1 MSAVAMFLEEL
12 QKRIDSAALQK
23 TSYDNKRNALIE
35 IDNIILTYG
44 LDKKMITSDDLGTLA
59 STNIVHLD
67 KLLDFTSIATEPGD
81 RNLIKNYLAVLELD
95 RRIRGKYEG
104 VGMEPSIIRAKE
116 YIDRVAMEVTQNLAV
131 CLKKE
136 REVSER
142 EKEML
147 DLPRNVLA
155 LFKNGVLTRPIFD
168 FSDID
173 KLSLGM
179 PSKERGELKLEL
191 YVQSYNLVAFK
202 MSKEDEL
209 FLNKFKEIVST
220 KKKKYAAAYE
230 KTVKEDIIFSDMD
243 AAISLFEE
251 QYGLSF
257 ADAKG
262 AVTVLLLEKNITD
275 YENTLRRA
283 DVPESFKKEMIQ
295 TIKDEMESVLAFSRK
310 REKTK
315 KVEVEENTELSNSK
329 LLLDEYIKEAESIIK
344 AEDALIKSV
353 DGEKLG
359 MFLAQSASEDTKEAL
374 TYRLAS
380 ILISLVNVLN
390 AIKDKEKL
398 LEDDENTLIRER
410 KEAIGKINDCIETY
424 RVLRKQEPLEK
435 IPEKEEDIS
444 FKVLYLTDNS
454 GKDYFSAITAGH
466 EKKYISDVSKLVHK
480 LEQGMFAGSE
490 KCEGFNQPIYRLASK
505 KSRIIYMRLANNYI
519 LVLAPAIKS
528 EETKSVLDKIV
539 RNSDRID
546 YFIKTA
552 KDESVASVL
561 YDEQASIR
569 QSLKAND
576 VVKKVM

>member
-59 STNIVHLD
+59 SANIVHLD

-104 VGMEPSIIRAKE
+104 VGMEPSIVRAKE

-155 LFKNGVLTRPIFD
+155 LFKNGVLTKPIFD

-220 KKKKYAAAYE
+220 KKKKYADVYE
-230 KTVKEDIIFSDMD
+230 KIANEDITFNDMD

-251 QYGLSF
+251 QYDLSF

-262 AVTVLLLEKNITD
+262 AVTILLLEKNITD
-275 YENTLRRA
+275 YEDTLRRA
-283 DVPESFKKEMIQ
+283 DIPESFKKEMIQ
-295 TIKDEMESVLAFSRK
+295 TIKDEMEQVLAFSRK

-315 KVEVEENTELSNSK
+315 KTDAEENTELSNSK
-329 LLLDEYIKEAESIIK
+329 LLLDERVKEAESIIK
-344 AEDALIKSV
+344 DEDALIKSV

-410 KEAIGKINDCIETY
+410 KETISKINDYIETY

-435 IPEKEEDIS
+435 IPEKDEDIS

-454 GKDYFSAITAGH
+454 RKDYFSAFTAGQ
-466 EKKYISDVSKLVHK
+466 EKKYISDVLKLVHK
-480 LEQGMFAGSE
+480 LEQGMFVGSE
-490 KCEGFNQPIYRLASK
+490 KCEGYNQPIYRLASK
-505 KSRIIYMRLANNYI
+505 KSRIIYMRLTNNYI

-552 KDESVASVL
+552 KDESAASVL